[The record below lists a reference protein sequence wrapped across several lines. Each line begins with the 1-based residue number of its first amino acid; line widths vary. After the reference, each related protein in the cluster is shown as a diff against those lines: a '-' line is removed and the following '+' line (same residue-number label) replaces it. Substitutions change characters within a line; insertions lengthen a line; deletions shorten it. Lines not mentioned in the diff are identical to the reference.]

1 MGRFAAGRY
10 RDALFPV
17 LRAGSEIFQ
26 QPGEM
31 AFVTEI
37 PTFRRFFEGRAAAD
51 ISGCTIESEVPFISA
66 ETQAGEIFKE
76 S

>member
-37 PTFRRFFEGRAAAD
+37 PTFRRFFEGCAAANV
-51 ISGCTIESEVPFISA
+51 SGGAIQPEVPLIFSKA
-66 ETQAGEIFKE
+66 QAGEIFKE